1 MLKSE
6 IVITM
11 WYTPT
16 PRSIFKVQEDDFT
29 GAEQ

>member
-16 PRSIFKVQEDDFT
+16 PSIFKVQEDDFT